1 MTEKNETVGQLEWT
15 ISVPIL
21 RNSVILKQLGIAIGI
36 PFGILLLFLLSVQ
49 AFYGVALI
57 AILFLLTYLFIR
69 IVWGGNY
76 EVGFE
81 LDKTGI
87 RNYTMKKQARKNRII
102 NTLAVVLGLFSGKPA
117 VAGAGILAQ
126 SRQEVSMKWK
136 NIKKVKYLP
145 QKQAVI
151 LKGGFTENIAVFCT
165 PMNYAEVEAFIK
177 SVLHG
182 RQDIRKTK

>member
-21 RNSVILKQLGIAIGI
+21 RNSIILKQLGIAIGI

-49 AFYGVALI
+49 AFYGVGLI

-145 QKQAVI
+145 QKQAVL

-165 PMNYAEVEAFIK
+165 QMNYAEVEAFIK
-177 SVLHG
+177 SVLREH
-182 RQDIRKTK
+182 QDIRKTK

>member
-21 RNSVILKQLGIAIGI
+21 RNSIILKQLGIAIGI

-49 AFYGVALI
+49 AFYGVGLI

-102 NTLAVVLGLFSGKPA
+102 NTCLLYTSDAA
-117 VAGAGILAQ
+117 D
-126 SRQEVSMKWK
+126 E
-136 NIKKVKYLP
+136 
-145 QKQAVI
+145 
-151 LKGGFTENIAVFCT
+151 
-165 PMNYAEVEAFIK
+165 
-177 SVLHG
+177 
-182 RQDIRKTK
+182 